1 MSLLACQVSIPSTRS
16 AAERNAHVIALCAKI
31 QRVIDVSGP
40 VDLVVLPELCTIE
53 YGTDAFAHL
62 DVLAEPATGPS
73 SQAFTQLACNTGAMV
88 VFGLARSTERGYF
101 ISQLII
107 DRSGRMAG
115 CYDKM
120 HLCQY
125 GRSTE
130 KDFFLPGDKVMIA
143 QLNGWRIA
151 PILCYDIRIPELSR
165 TLALDHEA
173 TLLLHCGAYFRD
185 ESFSSWHSFAVTRAM
200 ENQVYLLS
208 LNRAGTDYGGSLFCP
223 PWVDDD
229 HLPQYFPTHEQAFV
243 SLELDP
249 DLLTRV
255 RSRYTFLKDRHR
267 AYSI

>member
-1 MSLLACQVSIPSTRS
+1 M
-16 AAERNAHVIALCAKI
+16 IALCAKI
-31 QRVIDVSGP
+31 QQVIDASGP

-62 DVLAEPATGPS
+62 DVLAGPVNGPS
-73 SQAFTQLACNTGAMV
+73 SQAFAQLACNTAAMV

-107 DRSGRMAG
+107 DRSGRVAG

-125 GRSTE
+125 GASTE
-130 KDFFLPGDKVMIA
+130 NDFFLPGDRVMFA
-143 QLNGWRIA
+143 ELNGWRIA
-151 PILCYDIRIPELSR
+151 PIICYDIRIPELSR
-165 TLALDHEA
+165 TLALDHGA
-173 TLLLHCGAYFRD
+173 TLLLHCGVYFRD

-200 ENQVYLLS
+200 ENQVYQLS
-208 LNRAGTDYGGSLFCP
+208 LNRVGAGYSGSVFCP

-229 HLPQYFPTHEQAFV
+229 HPPQFFPTHEQAFV
-243 SLELDP
+243 RLQLDP
-249 DLLTRV
+249 DLLARV

-267 AYSI
+267 AYPI